1 MSGLPIE
8 LARTDPDRPAL
19 IAGPT
24 ASGKSA
30 LALRLAVSQGRT
42 VVNAD
47 ALQVQQAWRVLTAR
61 PTQADEAAAP
71 HALYGHVGWGAP
83 YSVGTWLREVRP
95 LLRARPAPVIVGGTG
110 LFLTALTEG
119 LVEMPP
125 TDDAVRAEGD
135 ALLRASG
142 LPVMVADLDTR
153 TRERIDTAN
162 PARVQRAW
170 EVLKQTGRGLADWQ
184 DETGPPD
191 LPPREAAAFL
201 IDAPKEQLDP
211 RIEGRFDAM
220 LEAGAIEEAEAV
232 LPFWNERVPGAKAI
246 GASELIAHL
255 RGEMTLDDARERAIV
270 ATRRYAKRQRTWF
283 RSRMTAW
290 RRIPMIPSDAP

>member
-8 LARTDPDRPAL
+8 LARLDPDRPAL

-30 LALRLAVSQGRT
+30 LALWLAVSQGRT

-61 PTQADEAAAP
+61 PTPADEAAAP
-71 HALYGHVGWGAP
+71 HVLYGHVGWGAP
-83 YSVGTWLREVRP
+83 YSAGTWLREVRP

-125 TDDAVRAEGD
+125 TDDAVRAEAD

-142 LPVMVADLDTR
+142 LPAMVADLDAR

-191 LPPREAAAFL
+191 LPLRKAAAFL
-201 IDAPKEQLDP
+201 IDAPKERLDP

-220 LEAGAIEEAEAV
+220 LEDGAIEEAEAV

-290 RRIPMIPSDAP
+290 RRIPMIPSGAP

>member
-8 LARTDPDRPAL
+8 LARTDPNRPAL

-30 LALRLAVSQGRT
+30 LALRLAVSQGRR

-191 LPPREAAAFL
+191 LPLRKAAAFL

-270 ATRRYAKRQRTWF
+270 ATRRYATRQRTWF
-283 RSRMTAW
+283 RSRMTEW
-290 RRIPMIPSDAP
+290 RRIPMIPSDAR